1 MPLKRFNGMVK
12 KAIPILLLIFV
23 FLSGSRLMSQ
33 EKMENIKYETAT
45 FGSGCFWCTEA
56 IFERVD
62 GVIDVISGYAGGLE
76 PNPSYE
82 LVCSGTT
89 RYAEVTQITYN
100 PEIVSFQTLL
110 KIFWETHDP
119 TTLNRQGADVGP
131 QYRSV
136 IFYHNQEQKE
146 IAERLKNELN
156 KAKIWDK
163 PIVTEITPVSNF
175 YKAENYHQNFYEN
188 NPSNSYCNFVITPK
202 VKKFEKVFSNQ
213 LK

>member
-1 MPLKRFNGMVK
+1 MCFKGMVK
-12 KAIPILLLIFV
+12 KSIPTLLLFLV
-23 FLSGSRLMSQ
+23 FLTSSSLISQ
-33 EKMENIKYETAT
+33 EKMDNNKYETIT
-45 FGSGCFWCTEA
+45 LGSGCFWCTEA

-62 GVIDVISGYAGGLE
+62 GVIDVVSGYAGGLE
-76 PNPSYE
+76 PNPSYD
-82 LVCSGTT
+82 LISTGTT
-89 RYAEVTQITYN
+89 RYAEVTQLTYD
-100 PEIVSFQTLL
+100 PQIVSFEMLL

-146 IAERLKNELN
+146 ISERLKTELN
-156 KAKIWDK
+156 QAEIWK
-163 PIVTEITPVSNF
+163 NPVVTEITPVSNF
-175 YKAENYHQNFYEN
+175 YKAENYHQDFYEN

-202 VKKFEKVFSNQ
+202 VKKFEKVFSDQ

>member
-1 MPLKRFNGMVK
+1 MVK

-33 EKMENIKYETAT
+33 GKMENIKYETAT

-82 LVCSGTT
+82 LVCTGTT
-89 RYAEVTQITYN
+89 RYAEVTQITYD

-202 VKKFEKVFSNQ
+202 VKKFEKVFSDQ

>member
-1 MPLKRFNGMVK
+1 MVK

-33 EKMENIKYETAT
+33 GKMENIKYETAT

-62 GVIDVISGYAGGLE
+62 GVIDVVSGYAGGLE

-82 LVCSGTT
+82 LVCTGTT

-100 PEIVSFQTLL
+100 PEVVSFQTLL

-202 VKKFEKVFSNQ
+202 VKKFEKVFSDQ

>member
-1 MPLKRFNGMVK
+1 MCFSGMINK
-12 KAIPILLLIFV
+12 TLSNILLFVV
-23 FLSGSRLMSQ
+23 FLVSSNLISQ
-33 EKMENIKYETAT
+33 EEMNKNKYETAT

-76 PNPSYE
+76 SNPTYE
-82 LVCSGTT
+82 LICTGTT
-89 RYAEVTQITYN
+89 RYAEVTQLKYDKEVISY
-100 PEIVSFQTLL
+100 QTLL

-146 IAERLKNELN
+146 TAERLKDELN
-156 KAKIWDK
+156 KSEIWDK
-163 PIVTEITPVSNF
+163 PIVTEITLISNF
-175 YKAENYHQNFYEN
+175 YKAEDYHQNFYEN

-202 VKKFEKVFSNQ
+202 VKKFEKIFSEIS
-213 LK
+213 K

>member
-1 MPLKRFNGMVK
+1 MCFKGMVK
-12 KAIPILLLIFV
+12 KSIPTLLLFLV
-23 FLSGSRLMSQ
+23 FLTSSSLISQ
-33 EKMENIKYETAT
+33 EKMDNKKYETIT
-45 FGSGCFWCTEA
+45 LGSGCFWCTEA

-62 GVIDVISGYAGGLE
+62 GVIDVVSGYAGGLE
-76 PNPSYE
+76 PNPSYD
-82 LVCSGTT
+82 LISTGTT
-89 RYAEVTQITYN
+89 RYAEVTQLTYD
-100 PEIVSFQTLL
+100 PQIVSFEMLL

-146 IAERLKNELN
+146 ISERLKTELN
-156 KAKIWDK
+156 QAEIWK
-163 PIVTEITPVSNF
+163 NPVVTEITPVSNF
-175 YKAENYHQNFYEN
+175 YKAENYHQDFYEN

-202 VKKFEKVFSNQ
+202 VKKFEKVFSDQ

>member
-1 MPLKRFNGMVK
+1 MVK

-82 LVCSGTT
+82 LVCTGTT
-89 RYAEVTQITYN
+89 RYAEVTQITYD

-146 IAERLKNELN
+146 IAEHLKNELN
-156 KAKIWDK
+156 KAEIWDK

-202 VKKFEKVFSNQ
+202 VKKFEKVFSDQ